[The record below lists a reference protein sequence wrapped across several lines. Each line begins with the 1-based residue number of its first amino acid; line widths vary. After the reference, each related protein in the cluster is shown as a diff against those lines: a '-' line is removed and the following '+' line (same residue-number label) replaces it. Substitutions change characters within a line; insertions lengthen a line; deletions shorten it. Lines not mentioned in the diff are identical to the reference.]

1 MTFPLHR
8 LTLDEFDELA
18 NGNGHIGSRLM
29 AGQRSKRLLQIVAML
44 REVAARR
51 PDTFAASCFA
61 ESYAALAA
69 INRRSPVAVDRLLL
83 HPQVGAWTAHTLRR
97 LVGTHPDDE
106 SLDDDLGHFGA
117 IAAAAAL
124 TAGEAIELTLRI
136 RTDGTLMVPTFGL
149 ARLEAAPSWYR
160 ARTRQGSHDLE
171 LEVSGGTVV
180 IPVRAQASGPTW
192 WPLRRLTS
200 TTDGC
205 RVNVDLDDIDPYRD
219 CRDIGARDR
228 LPAEEAADWQTS
240 LDEAWKLLCGSHR
253 WRADPLA
260 AGVTVLVPLHP
271 APKTVDLGR
280 VAGLSAT
287 TSDACGAVALS
298 QPPDG
303 VTLAATLVHEFQH
316 SKLAALLDL
325 VPMYEAGA
333 EAVFY
338 APWRVDPRPLHGLLH
353 GTYAYLALVDFWQE
367 HRLSATGGD
376 GRVAQFEFARWRH
389 AVDRTLRTLL
399 DSGRLT
405 RAGEHFVSGMN
416 RRMARLRS
424 LPVPQEL
431 ELLARDA
438 RIDHWTSWRL
448 RNLRPDPEEVAAWAD
463 AWLAGA
469 RRPPTLPRV
478 AVVKGKTWSGTDG
491 RLELTYRRL
500 RNPLHF
506 DRLCGGPHRLVAE
519 LPDATPADARY
530 AKADYRGAVRLY
542 VETLTADPDR
552 VDAWAGL
559 VLAQRQLRATVGS
572 ALVSHPEAVLA
583 LCRHLQTM
591 TGTPPDIDALS
602 DWLTSTRPHQTAG
615 GSKSKITR
623 SPRTTC

>member
-1 MTFPLHR
+1 MTFPVHR

-51 PDTFAASCFA
+51 PDTFAAGCFA
-61 ESYAALAA
+61 ENYAALAA

-117 IAAAAAL
+117 IAVAAAL
-124 TAGEAIELTLRI
+124 TAGEAVELTLRI

-149 ARLEAAPSWYR
+149 ARLEAAPSWCR
-160 ARTRQGSHDLE
+160 ARTRRGSHDLE
-171 LEVSGGTVV
+171 LEVGGGTVV

-205 RVNVDLDDIDPYRD
+205 RVDVDLDDIDPYRD

-228 LPAEEAADWQTS
+228 LPAEETTDWQTS

-338 APWRVDPRPLHGLLH
+338 APWRVDNRPLHGLLH

-367 HRLSATGGD
+367 QRLSATGSD
-376 GRVAQFEFARWRH
+376 GRIAQFEFARWRH
-389 AVDRTLRTLL
+389 AVSRTLQTLRRSRQL
-399 DSGRLT
+399 TSFGERFVDGMHRRL
-405 RAGEHFVSGMN
+405 AE
-416 RRMARLRS
+416 LRW
-424 LPVPQEL
+424 LPVPHEL
-431 ELLARDA
+431 ERLARDA

-448 RNLRPDPEEVAAWAD
+448 RNLQPDPEEVAAWAD
-463 AWLAGA
+463 AWFAGA
-469 RRPPTLPRV
+469 RRPPTPPRV
-478 AVVKGKTWSGTDG
+478 TVVRGDSWSGTAG
-491 RLELTYRRL
+491 RLELTYLQL

-506 DRLCGGPHRLVAE
+506 NRLCDDPFLLAAE
-519 LPDATPADARY
+519 LPDVIAADVRY
-530 AKADYRGAVRLY
+530 ARADYQGAARLY
-542 VETLTADPDR
+542 REAVTSSPDHVNSWSGLALANRRLRTTAGRLLTSCPET
-552 VDAWAGL
+552 
-559 VLAQRQLRATVGS
+559 
-572 ALVSHPEAVLA
+572 VLA
-583 LCRHLQTM
+583 LHRHVHAI
-591 TGTPPDIDALS
+591 TGTAPDLDALI
-602 DWLTSTRPHQTAG
+602 DWLAG
-615 GSKSKITR
+615 TD
-623 SPRTTC
+623 RTPASQ